1 MDTRLLHLGDL
12 KFNLDVWLRE
22 LKFHKAELDFFEKKL
37 GELSV
42 RNLGHDA
49 MIPLEKFQNKIARES
64 DALNKLKHRIK
75 FKKNLLD
82 NLPDLDFVD
91 KSHHSNQVLLS
102 EEMAT
107 FNKLNFEL
115 KSKMM
120 NYFLRWL

>member
-22 LKFHKAELDFFEKKL
+22 LKFHKTELGFFEKKL

-42 RNLGHDA
+42 RDLGRDA
-49 MIPLEKFQNKIARES
+49 MVPLEKFQNKIAREK

-82 NLPDLDFVD
+82 KLTDLDSVD

>member
-1 MDTRLLHLGDL
+1 METKLLHLGDL

-22 LKFHKAELDFFEKKL
+22 LKFNKQELDFFEKKL
-37 GELSV
+37 EEISI

-49 MIPLEKFQNKIARES
+49 MIPLEKFQNKIAKERQAIS
-64 DALNKLKHRIK
+64 KLKHRIK

-82 NLPDLDFVD
+82 NLSDFDIVD
-91 KSHHSNQVLLS
+91 RKHHQNQILLS

-107 FNKLNFEL
+107 FNKLNIEL
-115 KSKMM
+115 KAKMM

>member
-1 MDTRLLHLGDL
+1 METQLLHLGDL

-22 LKFHKAELDFFEKKL
+22 LRFHKEELGFFEKKL
-37 GELSV
+37 GQLSI
-42 RNLGHDA
+42 RNLGQEA
-49 MIPLEKFQNKIARES
+49 MISLEKFQNKIANEK

-75 FKKNLLD
+75 FKMNLLD
-82 NLPDLDFVD
+82 KLTDLDKVD
-91 KSHHSNQVLLS
+91 NSHRSNQVLLS

-115 KSKMM
+115 KAEMM